1 MGWGVMEDLELR
13 DDMVWLIFSNR
24 IMLADTLKIYWM
36 RQGWSEYHLVAI
48 KNTKIKYHHIVVKNE
63 NGEWIENWFNSEY
76 I

>member
-1 MGWGVMEDLELR
+1 
-13 DDMVWLIFSNR
+13 
-24 IMLADTLKIYWM
+24 MLADTLKIYWM

-48 KNTKIKYHHIVVKNE
+48 KNTKIKYHHIVVKNQ